1 MHCSIRPGRVADIE
15 IGLHY
20 IWLFAVI
27 LVARSLAVGY
37 FPSVVPGVDVGT
49 FWLGVGAALLLSASC
64 YRTGS
69 ATRWRSAEA

>member
-1 MHCSIRPGRVADIE
+1 
-15 IGLHY
+15 
-20 IWLFAVI
+20 
-27 LVARSLAVGY
+27 LAVGY

-69 ATRWRSAEA
+69 ATRWRPAEA